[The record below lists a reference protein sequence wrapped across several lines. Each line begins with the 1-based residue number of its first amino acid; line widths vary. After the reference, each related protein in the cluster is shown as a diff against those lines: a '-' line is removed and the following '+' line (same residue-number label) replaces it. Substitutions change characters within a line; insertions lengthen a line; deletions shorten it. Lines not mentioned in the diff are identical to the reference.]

1 MQTGGLHA
9 LGLAIVALAVG
20 GEKAIDEVH
29 AVVVSDGA
37 NAGHPGK
44 RQWADQLAQR
54 QFPVE
59 VVELGLCSRAREYGV
74 ERLPVLV
81 DDSGPQRS
89 GCVSIIGFV
98 LLLHFCARS
107 IRMEFD

>member
-20 GEKAIDEVH
+20 GEKAIDEVL
-29 AVVVSDGA
+29 AVVVSDAA
-37 NAGHPGK
+37 NPGHPGK

-54 QFPVE
+54 QFSVE
-59 VVELGLCSRAREYGV
+59 VLQLGLRRRAREYGV

-81 DDSGPQRS
+81 DDSGPQRA
-89 GCVSIIGFV
+89 GCVSIIGF
-98 LLLHFCARS
+98 CSSGRWDQGTAMPAS
-107 IRMEFD
+107 